1 MSTAPNV
8 ILVFFLAISSS
19 QFCHF
24 KMREIVFTLLVLPV
38 FAQPGT
44 FFWPNRSS
52 KFNRTS
58 FAGKFPLPKPDLEKT
73 FPGASPLSD
82 SSSDIVNYQTAVFP
96 TSTVSYNDGTTI
108 SNQFKDEQGE
118 LESEK
123 EFLPFIGELIQV
135 WFNPLKII

>member
-1 MSTAPNV
+1 M
-8 ILVFFLAISSS
+8 
-19 QFCHF
+19 
-24 KMREIVFTLLVLPV
+24 LLC
-38 FAQPGT
+38 
-44 FFWPNRSS
+44 NES
-52 KFNRTS
+52 
-58 FAGKFPLPKPDLEKT
+58 
-73 FPGASPLSD
+73 

-135 WFNPLKII
+135 

>member
-19 QFCHF
+19 QFRHF
-24 KMREIVFTLLVLPV
+24 EMREIVFTLLVLPV

-44 FFWPNRSS
+44 FFWPNQSS
-52 KFNRTS
+52 KFDRTS

-73 FPGASPLSD
+73 FPGASPFSD

-135 WFNPLKII
+135 